1 MKPTDLPIEACIDA
15 LRMAM
20 AGPGVGVLQAEPGAG
35 KTTIVPL
42 RLLEEDWVGKGKI
55 LMLEPRRLATRAAA
69 TRMASLLGEPVGR
82 TVGYVTR
89 DDRNVSDQTRIEVVT
104 EGILTRRLQNDPEL
118 TGIAIV
124 IFDEFHERSLQAD
137 LGLALALDVRRALR
151 ADLRI
156 LVMSATLDTQKVAE
170 LLAGGSPG
178 GSAVEPAPIIS
189 AAGRTFPVD
198 IRWKPKQK
206 RDWIEPATADAVR
219 VALKEP
225 GDVLVFLPGAA
236 SIRRTSELLRGA
248 TSPDGQTVD
257 VRPLFG
263 ALSAA
268 EQDAAISP
276 APAGHRKVVLS
287 TDIAETSLTVEG
299 VRTVVDSGQVK
310 DPQFD
315 PRTGMTRLLTGAH
328 SQASA
333 EQRAGRAGRV
343 APGVAIRLW
352 SKMEH
357 ASRPKFTAPEI
368 TRVDVS
374 GLLLELGAW
383 GVSNPADLPFLD
395 LPSDASLAEAR
406 DLLAMLGALDDAGR
420 LSTDGHAMSRL
431 PLHPRLA
438 RMVIGAKDIGVGG
451 IGCVL
456 AALLEDRD
464 VMRGRPGE
472 VSADLGER
480 IELVLD
486 RNRRHPQADRGA
498 LHRARDRSRDIA
510 RRAGISDKS
519 DGFDRATRQGADL
532 AGAVLAL
539 AYPDRIAQQRGRKAS
554 GRGGGSQGRD
564 GTFRL
569 RTGSGAVLGASDP
582 LASEEML
589 VVADLDGKRNDARIR
604 LAAATDKA
612 DIVVAFG
619 DEIEEV
625 ATMTWDPNRDD
636 LIARIEQRLGA
647 LRLGSVE
654 RRPDPGP
661 LTTAALLQR
670 VRDTKLEVLGWS
682 DRSRGLRHRLRFLHK
697 IRPDEWP
704 DLSDAALLGSLDDWL
719 APFLDTGT
727 GRKSLRAVDLHTALW
742 NQIGY
747 HRQPDVDRLT
757 PTHLAVAGGRD
768 RPIDYSGERPT
779 VGIRV
784 QHLFGTTVHPTIV
797 DGGVPIVLELLS
809 PADRPIQI
817 TADLPGFW
825 QGTWA
830 DVKKDL
836 AGRYPKHSWPV
847 DPATSEPP
855 KPRRR
860 R

>member
-1 MKPTDLPIEACIDA
+1 MSNPTDLPIEACIDD
-15 LRMAM
+15 LRAAM
-20 AGPGVGVLQAEPGAG
+20 AGRGLAVLQAEPGAG

-42 RLLEEDWVGKGKI
+42 RLLEEAWVGDGKI

-89 DDRNVSDQTRIEVVT
+89 DDRKVSDATRIEVVT

-118 TGIAIV
+118 TGTAIV

-137 LGLALALDVRRALR
+137 VGLALALDVRRSLR
-151 ADLRI
+151 DDLRI
-156 LVMSATLDTQKVAE
+156 LVMSATLDTQRVAQ
-170 LLAGGSPG
+170 LLAGDDST
-178 GSAVEPAPIIS
+178 EPAPIIS

-219 VALKEP
+219 AALKEP

-236 SIRRTSELLRGA
+236 SIRRTAELLRDA
-248 TSPDGQTVD
+248 KSPDGQKVD
-257 VRPLFG
+257 IRPLFG
-263 ALSAA
+263 AMPSG
-268 EQDAAISP
+268 EQDAAIGP
-276 APAGHRKVVLS
+276 APSGRRKVVLS

-333 EQRAGRAGRV
+333 DQRAGRAGRV

-352 SKMEH
+352 SKIEH
-357 ASRPKFTAPEI
+357 AARPKYTAPEI
-368 TRVDVS
+368 TRVDIS

-383 GVSNPADLPFLD
+383 GVANPSDLAFLD
-395 LPSDASLAEAR
+395 LPTDATLTEGR
-406 DLLAMLGALDDAGR
+406 ELLTMLGALDDAGR
-420 LSTDGHAMSRL
+420 LSVEGHAMSRL

-438 RMVIGAKDIGVGG
+438 RMVLGAKEMGLGG

-464 VMRGRPGE
+464 VLSGRPGE
-472 VSADLGER
+472 VTADLGER

-486 RNRRHPQADRGA
+486 RNRRHPNAHIGG

-510 RRAGISDKS
+510 RRAGIDSS
-519 DGFDRATRQGADL
+519 DGFEQSTRQGADL
-532 AGAVLAL
+532 AGAVLSL
-539 AYPDRIAQQRGRKAS
+539 AYPDRIAQQRGS
-554 GRGGGSQGRD
+554 GGGKQGGRAGGKQGRK

-569 RTGSGAVLGASDP
+569 RTGSGAVLAATDP

-589 VVADLDGKRNDARIR
+589 VVADLDGKRNDAQIR

-612 DIVVAFG
+612 DILVAFG
-619 DEIEEV
+619 DDVEEV
-625 ATMTWDPNRDD
+625 AMLSWDLDRDD
-636 LIARIEQRLGA
+636 LIARFEQRLGA

-661 LTTAALLQR
+661 LTIAALLQR
-670 VRDTKLEVLGWS
+670 VRDTKLDVLGWS
-682 DRSRGLRHRLRFLHK
+682 DRSSALRHRVRFLHE
-697 IRPDEWP
+697 IRPADWP
-704 DLSDAALLGSLDDWL
+704 DLSDAALLGSLDEWL
-719 APFLDTGT
+719 APFLDKAT
-727 GRKSLRAVDLHTALW
+727 GRKSLEKVDLHTALW

-747 HRQPDVDRLT
+747 HRQSDVDRLT
-757 PTHLAVAGGRD
+757 PTHLTIAGGRD
-768 RPIDYSGERPT
+768 RPIDYSGEKPT
-779 VGIRV
+779 VGVRV
-784 QHLFGTTVHPTIV
+784 QHLFGTTTHPTIV
-797 DGGVPIVLELLS
+797 DGEVPIVLQLLS

-825 QGTWA
+825 QGTWI

-836 AGRYPKHSWPV
+836 GGRYPKHSWPV
-847 DPATSEPP
+847 DPANSEPP